1 MKDLPLPIMFFNY
14 TLIVEKIKSEQ
25 KNIAG
30 LIIHEKIDQ
39 EKKYGKAKVISV
51 GNKTEVVAENDII
64 YFNNSAAHAVVVDD
78 KVYHVLS
85 YGEIIAIE

>member
-1 MKDLPLPIMFFNY
+1 MKAVNHY
-14 TLIVEKIKSEQ
+14 VIVEKIKSEQ

-51 GNKTEVVAENDII
+51 GNKTEVVTENDII